1 METPGENMYTNGT
14 YQHQNPGWFKEDSAW
29 KALVIYE
36 LIKRNR
42 LTPATISEVGCG
54 MGEILLQLAELI
66 KEVKSFTGYDIAP
79 FAIEAARKKETERV
93 RFYLG
98 DFEEA
103 MQTPTDLLL
112 VIDVIEHVPDYY
124 GFLQKLRNKSAH
136 FIFHVPLDLSCRTL
150 LKPQVIRQQRKDVG
164 HLHYFSKEHILWVLE
179 DNGFT
184 IVNVEYTFSETDRNT
199 PRSFK
204 AYIKRQARNFS
215 FFLSKEWSVKLW
227 GGYSIMIFCTRNE

>member
-1 METPGENMYTNGT
+1 MDTSGENVYTNGT
-14 YQHQNPGWFKEDSAW
+14 YQHKNPAWFKEDSAW
-29 KALVIYE
+29 KAKAVYE

-42 LTPATISEVGCG
+42 LTPVIITEVGCG
-54 MGEILLQLAELI
+54 VGETLFVLAELL
-66 KEVKSFTGYDIAP
+66 KEVESFSGYDIAP
-79 FAIEAARKKETERV
+79 FAIEEARKKETNRV

-103 MQTPTDLLL
+103 MQTSTDLLL
-112 VIDVIEHVPDYY
+112 VIDVIEHIPDYY
-124 GFLQKLRNKSAH
+124 GFLQKLRNKSTH

-150 LKPQVIRQQRKDVG
+150 LKPQVLRQQRKGVG
-164 HLHYFSKEHILWVLE
+164 HLHYFSKEHIMWVLE

-184 IVNVEYTFSETDRNT
+184 VVDVEYTFSETDRNA

-204 AYIKRQARNFS
+204 AYLKKQARRFS

-227 GGYSIMIFCTRNE
+227 GGYSIMIFCARNE

>member
-1 METPGENMYTNGT
+1 MDTSGKNIYTNGT
-14 YQHQNPGWFKEDSAW
+14 YQQKNPGWFKEDSAW
-29 KALVIYE
+29 KAMAVYA

-42 LTPATISEVGCG
+42 LTPASVTEVGCG

-79 FAIEAARKKETERV
+79 FAIEAARKKETNRV

-112 VIDVIEHVPDYY
+112 VIDVIEHIPDYY
-124 GFLQKLRNKSAH
+124 GFLQKLRNKSTH

-150 LKPQVIRQQRKDVG
+150 LKPPVIRQQRKDVG
-164 HLHYFSKEHILWVLE
+164 HLHYFSKEHILWILE

-184 IVNVEYTFSETDRNT
+184 IVDAEYTFSETDRNT

-204 AYIKRQARNFS
+204 AYIKKQARRFS

-227 GGYSIMIFCTRNE
+227 GGYSIMIFCTTNE